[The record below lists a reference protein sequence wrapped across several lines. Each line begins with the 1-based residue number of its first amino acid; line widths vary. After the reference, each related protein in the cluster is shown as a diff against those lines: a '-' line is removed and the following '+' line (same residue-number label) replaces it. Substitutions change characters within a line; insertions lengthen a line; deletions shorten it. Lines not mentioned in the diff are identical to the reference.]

1 MSEQLD
7 AYLIGS
13 YRRDVMGESVKV
25 ETLAPDPKLIAEIE
39 AKIADIDALRLGA
52 HLANRDFGKY
62 QNRRALICLLA
73 QLKVEQARRKAEKD
87 AADC

>member
-7 AYLIGS
+7 AYLTSS

-25 ETLAPDPKLIAEIE
+25 ETPAPDPKLITEIE
-39 AKIADIDALRLGA
+39 REIARIDGLRLGA
-52 HLANRDFGKY
+52 HLANRDFASY
-62 QNRRALICLLA
+62 QNRRALTRLLT

-87 AADC
+87 AAD